1 MTAEDR
7 ALAALATPVGAE
19 GSGRVRYGGAM
30 ALYAAGRIGAE
41 VLEVYRICSP
51 LDGEDPQ
58 ALLAARGLSLPVDL
72 PTPAAR
78 VAARVAG
85 LVAGL
90 VAEADRYIATLSG
103 PGVAEVRAG
112 LAGAAPTPPATV
124 TNAIVAAHLAT
135 ALAAVAATHPSLA
148 TAIAAASP
156 SLPWVTYDRYDRA
169 EIGLAFAT
177 GHAFAP
183 LATGADYELGIF
195 LIAPHILYRDHAHA
209 APELYAPLTG
219 PHGWRFGPGT
229 ALTVRPAHVPVWNP
243 PHQAHATKVGPVPFL
258 CLYGW
263 TRDIT
268 EPAYVLP
275 APDWPA
281 LEAMRL

>member
-1 MTAEDR
+1 MTATRDQ
-7 ALAALATPVGAE
+7 ALAALATPVGGE

-51 LDGEDPQ
+51 LDAEDPQ
-58 ALLAARGLSLPVDL
+58 ALLNAKGLRLPMDL

-78 VAARVAG
+78 IA
-85 LVAGL
+85 LL
-90 VAEADRYIATLSG
+90 VAEADRYIATLPG

-112 LAGAAPTPPATV
+112 LAAAIPALPATAP
-124 TNAIVAAHLAT
+124 NPIVEAHLST
-135 ALAAVAATHPSLA
+135 ALTAVTETHPTL
-148 TAIAAASP
+148 AAALEGASP
-156 SLPWVTYDRYDRA
+156 HLHWITYDKYDRA
-169 EIGLAFAT
+169 KIGEAFAT

-183 LATGADYELGIF
+183 LASGRDYELGIF

-229 ALTVRPAHVPVWNP
+229 ALTVKPAHVPVWNP
-243 PHQAHATKVGPVPFL
+243 PHQPHSTKVGRVPFL

-263 TRDIT
+263 TRDVT
-268 EPAYVLP
+268 VPAYVI
-275 APDWPA
+275 AADDWPGIEA
-281 LEAMRL
+281 LRL